1 MSVNGRN
8 NITPGK
14 SKILFLAPSMRIG
27 GAERFLVTVVR
38 HIDRERFVPEVALVR
53 KEGLL
58 LAELPEDV
66 NVIDLKCKRVRYAL
80 AKIVL
85 LIRQKR
91 PALVFSTLGHLN
103 LVLLVCRFFAPSGI
117 KFVIRETNIPSINFQ
132 QSVFPHLLPFLYCL
146 LYGRAN
152 NIVCQSKDMREDL
165 IRHFGVSRGK
175 TVVIN
180 NPVDVEG
187 INEHVQNGKRVLP
200 NDVFN
205 VLAAGKLKY
214 QKGFDLLIEAVSHI
228 KKKEVHLTILG
239 EGPEM
244 ENLERL
250 KRDLGLSEQV
260 TLKGFVANPYPYMA
274 QTDLFV
280 LSSRFEGFPNVVLE
294 AMACG
299 MPVVAFE
306 CPGGI
311 NEIIEDGKNGYK
323 VEPGDTIR
331 LAEGIEMAMLTEFNP
346 GLIRAYVGKKFG
358 ARKIIRE
365 YEEVLFEVMRSR

>member
-1 MSVNGRN
+1 MRVNGRN

-14 SKILFLAPSMRIG
+14 AKILFLAPSMRIG
-27 GAERFLVTVVR
+27 GAERFLVTLVK
-38 HIDRERFVPEVALVR
+38 HIDRERFVSELALVR

-66 NVIDLKCKRVRYAL
+66 NVIDLKCKRVRYSL
-80 AKIVL
+80 QKIVL

-132 QSVFPHLLPFLYCL
+132 QSAFPRLLPFLYRL
-146 LYGRAN
+146 LYGRADK
-152 NIVCQSKDMREDL
+152 IVCQSDDMREDL
-165 IRHFGVSRGK
+165 IGTFGVSRGK

-180 NPVDVEG
+180 NPVDVDAIKRCSNDAGRLFE
-187 INEHVQNGKRVLP
+187 QGKVNL
-200 NDVFN
+200 VA
-205 VLAAGKLKY
+205 VGKLKY
-214 QKGFDLLIEAVSHI
+214 QKGFDLLIEAISHI

-239 EGPEM
+239 EGSEM
-244 ENLERL
+244 DNLERL

-260 TLKGFVANPYPYMA
+260 TLKGLVDNPYPYMFQA
-274 QTDLFV
+274 DLFV

-294 AMACG
+294 AMACET
-299 MPVVAFE
+299 PVVAFE

-311 NEIIEDGKNGYK
+311 NEIIEDGVNGWK
-323 VEPGDTIR
+323 VRPEDTR
-331 LAEGIEMAMLTEFNP
+331 ALARAIETAMKTPLDSN
-346 GLIRAYVGKKFG
+346 LIRESVQERFGVKK
-358 ARKIIRE
+358 IVHE
-365 YEEVLFEVMRSR
+365 YEEMFLEVLNS